1 MTRKELF
8 SDFTESLGQLTASY
22 KTNIRKRFKE
32 HNIDLTTEMLQVLR
46 FLWMKDAVKQQE
58 IADSIHKDKTSLT
71 YLIDNLTRRGLLERK
86 EDSTDRRN
94 KIIVLTEKGKQL
106 QTLIEPWIEELFD
119 SAVVH
124 VSKEELETAIRVFRA
139 VNKGLA

>member
-1 MTRKELF
+1 
-8 SDFTESLGQLTASY
+8 
-22 KTNIRKRFKE
+22 
-32 HNIDLTTEMLQVLR
+32 
-46 FLWMKDAVKQQE
+46 MKDAVKQQE